1 MPTFGKKIE
10 DGQIL
15 LLASVG
21 HEGSEKTYTALV
33 DTGAQSTMVS
43 PKVVEETDM
52 KGIGYAGIVPVS
64 GKPIQT
70 PRYRAFLSIPISQ
83 GNTVLLSGGELEVAE
98 LPFQPDNFDI
108 LLGMDFLMRF
118 HFTMYG
124 GSFIMSN

>member
-15 LLASVG
+15 LVASVG
-21 HEGSEKTYTALV
+21 PSGAEKAYTALV
-33 DTGAQSTMVS
+33 DTGAQRTMVS
-43 PKVVEETDM
+43 PKVVEETGL
-52 KGIGYAGIVPVS
+52 KGIGYSGIVPVS

-70 PRYRAFLSIPISQ
+70 PKYRTFLSIPISQ
-83 GNTVLLSGGELEVAE
+83 GTTVLLSGEELEVAR

-108 LLGMDFLMRF
+108 LLAMDFLMNF